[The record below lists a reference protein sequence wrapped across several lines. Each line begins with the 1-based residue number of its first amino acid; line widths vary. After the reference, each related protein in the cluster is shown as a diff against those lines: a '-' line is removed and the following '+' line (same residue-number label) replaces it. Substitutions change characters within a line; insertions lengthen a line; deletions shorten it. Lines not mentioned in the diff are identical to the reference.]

1 MDFFGL
7 GFWEIVLILVIALIV
22 LGPNKLP
29 DVARTLGK
37 TLRSLRKATSDF
49 TTVLTKEMNTEE
61 KTHPPQL
68 KTGNR
73 NKETQQ
79 QTEKSE

>member
-7 GFWEIVLILVIALIV
+7 GFWEIVLILIIALIV

-61 KTHPPQL
+61 KTHPPQP
-68 KTGNR
+68 KTETK
-73 NKETQQ
+73 NKETQPK
-79 QTEKSE
+79 TEKSE

>member
-7 GFWEIVLILVIALIV
+7 GFWEIVLILLVALIV

-29 DVARTLGK
+29 DIARTLGK

-49 TTVLTKEMNTEE
+49 TTILTKEMNGEE
-61 KTHPPQL
+61 KTHPPQP
-68 KTGNR
+68 KTESS
-73 NKETQQ
+73 NKETQPP
-79 QTEKSE
+79 TEKSE